1 MEALIGALYLDHGW
15 AAARDFVLGQWTA
28 HIAAVADAPKHPKSA
43 LMEWAA
49 AHQRKPP
56 EYRVVARSGPDHAPE
71 FFVSASIAHAG
82 EASAHGSS
90 KQEAERAAAAAL
102 LAQLLKGQKQS

>member
-1 MEALIGALYLDHGW
+1 
-15 AAARDFVLGQWTA
+15 
-28 HIAAVADAPKHPKSA
+28 
-43 LMEWAA
+43 MEWAA
-49 AHQRKPP
+49 AHHRKPP
-56 EYRVVARSGPDHAPE
+56 DYRVISRSGPDHAPE